1 MKKNKWSALLI
12 AAAILLGVL
21 TGCGTPDS
29 SLESAATTEPA
40 ENPSTAAAETVEVS
54 AEASA
59 EESVQENQSSLESAT
74 SEASV
79 EYPISDEIV
88 PVSLVT
94 TVPPYMLDT
103 LPEQDV
109 GNISVFRASEEAC
122 GVDLEIRALS
132 FFTYSEELSLLIAAQ
147 DLPDIINGL
156 TYAYSSGAVGAL
168 EEEICVDV
176 LEYAADYAPDFLKF
190 YQENEQFRK
199 DCTDDE
205 GRVAAVFTAQEENY
219 NISGLLLRA
228 DYLEE
233 LGLETPT
240 TYDEL
245 ESVLLAMTNAY
256 DIQYPAFFSG
266 DVQLGPLVN
275 GYGIDSNFYS
285 VDETGN
291 VVYNMITDN
300 FKDYLTMLHRWYEE
314 GLIEMDMLINGTVSP
329 GEMNAYVTDGRA
341 ALVSGESDF
350 LSAASRAMSEDE
362 NYDIIPISDPTIE
375 KNGTLRVGGDNG
387 SSSIGGD
394 NGWSVNANSDIIPE
408 AMMYIN
414 WYWTDA
420 GLLASNFGVEG
431 EGFEYDENGDPVY
444 TDLILNNPDMSF
456 AAAWKTYTSF
466 QVPGVSW
473 YSAVEA
479 TFTDES
485 QTECAVAWSK
495 NRSTEGTWY
504 GTLTTDENGI
514 VSRYEADLETLADE
528 RVMKFVTG
536 DLNLETD
543 WDTYVADMETQG
555 LATCLKAYQ
564 AAYDRYLE
572 K

>member
-1 MKKNKWSALLI
+1 
-12 AAAILLGVL
+12 
-21 TGCGTPDS
+21 
-29 SLESAATTEPA
+29 
-40 ENPSTAAAETVEVS
+40 
-54 AEASA
+54 
-59 EESVQENQSSLESAT
+59 
-74 SEASV
+74 
-79 EYPISDEIV
+79 
-88 PVSLVT
+88 
-94 TVPPYMLDT
+94 
-103 LPEQDV
+103 
-109 GNISVFRASEEAC
+109 
-122 GVDLEIRALS
+122 
-132 FFTYSEELSLLIAAQ
+132 
-147 DLPDIINGL
+147 
-156 TYAYSSGAVGAL
+156 
-168 EEEICVDV
+168 
-176 LEYAADYAPDFLKF
+176 
-190 YQENEQFRK
+190 
-199 DCTDDE
+199 
-205 GRVAAVFTAQEENY
+205 
-219 NISGLLLRA
+219 
-228 DYLEE
+228 
-233 LGLETPT
+233 
-240 TYDEL
+240 
-245 ESVLLAMTNAY
+245 
-256 DIQYPAFFSG
+256 
-266 DVQLGPLVN
+266 
-275 GYGIDSNFYS
+275 
-285 VDETGN
+285 
-291 VVYNMITDN
+291 
-300 FKDYLTMLHRWYEE
+300 MLHRWYEE

-485 QTECAVAWSK
+485 QAECAVAWSK